1 MTTKIRKLIAVFLTC
16 VMAACAEG
24 EGQSQDPYVIDFV
37 SYDDYSKPVEI
48 YTPPANKISFFPLA
62 VHFRTITKSYVS
74 KVGTSATR
82 EYSISGSM
90 TTPNVKSGTYDAKQ
104 TTTVKYLSSAVFE
117 GYSVVPISY
126 DNRRY
131 QIKLNNV
138 SQADESFS
146 STSYSDTTY
155 GLRVGS
161 RGNGYYKVLDVAA
174 STSLPE
180 IAFVGDTGD
189 FLVYKV
195 YSDSSKATLIGRDV
209 LSYKILNTSL
219 GSAGEYKASVAYIT
233 SSYSPQGQLLGVQ
246 TSTDDVAY
254 SLTSGAASKNISL
267 YVDDI
272 VGTTTS
278 RLLYTRLN

>member
-1 MTTKIRKLIAVFLTC
+1 MKSRVGQFIAVALSCTL
-16 VMAACAEG
+16 AACGEG
-24 EGQSQDPYVIDFV
+24 ESQSQDPYVISFA
-37 SYDDYSKPVEI
+37 SYDDYSKPVET
-48 YTPPANKISFFPLA
+48 YTPPVNTVSFFPLA
-62 VHFRTITKSYVS
+62 IHFRTITKSYVS
-74 KVGTSATR
+74 KVGTSSIR

-90 TTPNVKSGTYDAKQ
+90 TTPTVKSGTYDAKQ

-117 GYSVVPISY
+117 GYSVIPITY
-126 DNRRY
+126 DNLKY
-131 QIKLNNV
+131 QVKLNNTA
-138 SQADESFS
+138 QPDESYS
-146 STSYSDTTY
+146 STSFSDTTY

-161 RGNGYYKVLDVAA
+161 RGTGYYKVLDLP
-174 STSLPE
+174 SSKSLPE

-209 LSYKILNTSL
+209 LSFKILTTSL
-219 GSAGEYKASVAYIT
+219 GTAGEYKANVAYIT

-254 SLTSGAASKNISL
+254 SVTAGAASKNLSL
-267 YVDDI
+267 YVDDV

-278 RLLYTRLN
+278 RLLYTRLK